1 MIMNMLSGAQSKE
14 ISQLFKL
21 VSHPFRIRLLLT
33 LAEGEACVCHLESL
47 LGKRQAYISQHLMA
61 LREFGFIS
69 ARRDGKFVFYKLE
82 DLGLLTLIRQAA
94 ELQGFEFDKRELSAQ
109 LQADICECP
118 NCGPH

>member
-1 MIMNMLSGAQSKE
+1 MIMNMLSGTQSKE

-21 VSHPFRIRLLLT
+21 VSHPFRVRLLLT

-47 LGKRQAYISQHLMA
+47 HGKRQAYISQHLMA
-61 LREFGFIS
+61 LREYGFIS

-82 DLGLLTLIRQAA
+82 DPGLLTLIRQAA
-94 ELQGFEFDKRELSAQ
+94 ELQGFEFDKRELFTQ
-109 LQADICECP
+109 LQADRCECP